1 MTPSLKPGRVTVFL
15 VEAHRLVR
23 DALREVLN
31 KERGIEVVGEA
42 SNASEALQSA
52 RSLRP
57 GVVVLDIGVP
67 DLDALEA
74 AGRFASAVDARVVAL
89 SVRVERHLIADMLG
103 VGAVAYVTKS
113 SAGAELIR
121 AIRAAAAG
129 QEYACPEMAEQL
141 ANAVRQGGDDGAHPR
156 LSHRE
161 REVLR
166 LVAQGVRS
174 SGIADRLR
182 ISVGTVEVHRRNMMR
197 KLGVRSIAE
206 LTLYAVREG
215 LVAA

>member
-1 MTPSLKPGRVTVFL
+1 MFL

-42 SNASEALQSA
+42 SNASEALQEA

-57 GVVVLDIGVP
+57 AVVVLDIGAP
-67 DLDALEA
+67 DLRAIDA
-74 AGRFASAVDARVVAL
+74 AGRFASAVDARIVAL
-89 SVRVERHLIADMLG
+89 SLRVERQLIAEMLG
-103 VGAVAYVTKS
+103 VGAAAYVTKS
-113 SAGAELIR
+113 SAGTELIR

-141 ANAVRQGGDDGAHPR
+141 ADAVRRSRDDDAHPR
-156 LSHRE
+156 LSQRE
-161 REVLR
+161 REVLQ
-166 LVAQGVRS
+166 LVAQGLRS
-174 SGIADRLR
+174 SGIADRLH